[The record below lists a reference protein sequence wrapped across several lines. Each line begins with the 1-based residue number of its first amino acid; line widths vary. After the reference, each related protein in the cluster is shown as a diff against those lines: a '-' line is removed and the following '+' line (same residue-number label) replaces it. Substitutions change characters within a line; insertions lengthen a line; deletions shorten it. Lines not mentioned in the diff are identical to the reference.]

1 MKVSAIQ
8 LPILLG
14 NRLHNVTT
22 MERMVNDAAAMR
34 PDVIVLPELWTTGFY
49 PRPIQRFSDL
59 DGDSILKNMSRL
71 AEKYMVNIVAGSVP
85 VNRNGKI
92 YNSSYVFNRSGH
104 LVTTYD
110 KVHLFSPSGEA
121 RDFAAGNRAVT
132 FMLDGIKCGLAI
144 CYDLRFPEFIRKLA
158 LEEISVLF
166 IPAAWPIER
175 ILHWDTLIRARAI
188 ENQMFVVAVNGI
200 SDPDDND
207 FHLGGSSAII
217 DPWGEILAQASTN
230 KLEGEAI
237 QANLRIAM
245 QYKIHE
251 TIDVFKDRR
260 PEIY

>member
-1 MKVSAIQ
+1 M
-8 LPILLG
+8 
-14 NRLHNVTT
+14 NR
-22 MERMVNDAAAMR
+22 E
-34 PDVIVLPELWTTGFY
+34 
-49 PRPIQRFSDL
+49 
-59 DGDSILKNMSRL
+59 
-71 AEKYMVNIVAGSVP
+71 
-85 VNRNGKI
+85 GKI
-92 YNSSYVFNRSGH
+92 YNTSYVFNRSGN

-121 RDFAAGNRAVT
+121 KDFTAGNKAVT

-175 ILHWDTLIRARAI
+175 ILHWDTLVRARAI
-188 ENQMFVVAVNGI
+188 ENQMFV
-200 SDPDDND
+200 D

-237 QANLRIAM
+237 QANLRIAI

-260 PEIY
+260 PEVY

>member
-14 NRLHNVTT
+14 NRLHNTT
-22 MERMVNDAAAMR
+22 MMEHMVNEAVSRR

-49 PRPIQRFSDL
+49 PRPIQQFADL
-59 DGDSILKNMSRL
+59 DGDSIVKTMSAL
-71 AEKYMVNIVAGSVP
+71 AKRYMVNIVAGSVA
-85 VNRNGKI
+85 VNRGGKI

-121 RDFAAGNRAVT
+121 GDFAAGNRAVT
-132 FMLDGIKCGLAI
+132 FVLDGVKCGLAI

-158 LEEISVLF
+158 LDEISVLF

-175 ILHWDTLIRARAI
+175 IVHWDTLVRARAI

-200 SDPDDND
+200 SNPDDND

-217 DPWGEILAQASTN
+217 DPWGEILAQASTTH
-230 KLEGEAI
+230 LEGEII

-245 QYKIHE
+245 QHKIHE